1 MSDVF
6 TPSGKVEGH
15 RAPRPDASLWQRLA
29 DWLDRRAEMAFLL
42 PAVVLI
48 LAFSILPLVMSL
60 IIALS
65 RLRLQA
71 GGFRIRFVGLQNF
84 EKVLFGSEQYHF
96 LGAFG
101 GMSALGYAVTGLSGA
116 ALLWWLIRAARGGA
130 SVAGLAG
137 RSVTALVLW
146 GCITMFAAT
155 LLSGHLMGTL
165 GVTLTYVIIG
175 CSLQFVIAT
184 ALAAV
189 CARDIR
195 GRGFFRVL
203 FFVPFTITPAGVGYC
218 FRMLAETQTGP
229 FKPVFQYFGLGDFA
243 WTADIWAARLVI
255 IAADSW
261 QWIPFIFI
269 IMLAAFENVSRDQVE
284 AAHVDGASGLQIF
297 REITWPQ
304 VAPVAATVMLIRV
317 IEAFKIID
325 LPNIMTAGGPGI
337 ATESATLHAFYKWR
351 ALDFS
356 ESAAVAYLLLLVAVV
371 SCLSFFNLVVHR
383 TAKGKADG

>member
-1 MSDVF
+1 M
-6 TPSGKVEGH
+6 
-15 RAPRPDASLWQRLA
+15 
-29 DWLDRRAEMAFLL
+29 

-65 RLRLQA
+65 RLRLQS
-71 GGFRIRFVGLQNF
+71 GGFNIRFVGLQNF
-84 EKVLFGSEQYHF
+84 EKILFGSEQYHF
-96 LGAFG
+96 PGVFG
-101 GMSALGYAVTGLSGA
+101 GMSLLGSAVTLLSAA
-116 ALLWWLIRAARGGA
+116 ALLWWLFRSARAGA
-130 SVAGLAG
+130 SALGLVG
-137 RSVTALVLW
+137 RSVTALVAW

-165 GVTLTYVIIG
+165 GVTLTYVIVG
-175 CSLQFVIAT
+175 CSLQFFIAT
-184 ALAAV
+184 ALAAI
-189 CARDIR
+189 CARDIK
-195 GRGFFRVL
+195 GRSFFRVL
-203 FFVPFTITPAGVGYC
+203 FFVPFTITPAGVGYS

-229 FKPVFQYFGLGDFA
+229 FKPVFQYFGYGDFA
-243 WTADIWAARLVI
+243 WTADIWVSRFVI

-351 ALDFS
+351 SLDFS
-356 ESAAVAYLLLLVAVV
+356 ESAAVAYLLLPVCVGTYWRSYAGHGKPRRVA
-371 SCLSFFNLVVHR
+371 HR
-383 TAKGKADG
+383 HEDAEGIRGRFR

>member
-1 MSDVF
+1 MTDVF
-6 TPSGKVEGH
+6 TPSDKVEG
-15 RAPRPDASLWQRLA
+15 RTAPRLPASLWRRWS
-29 DWLDRRAEMAFLL
+29 DWLDRRAEMAFLM

-65 RLRLQA
+65 RLKLQA

-84 EKVLFGSEQYHF
+84 EKILFGSEQYHF
-96 LGAFG
+96 LGTFG
-101 GMSALGYAVTGLSGA
+101 GMSVVGYLVATASGV
-116 ALLWWLIRAARGGA
+116 ALLWWLYRTARGGA
-130 SVAGLAG
+130 SALGLAG
-137 RSVTALVLW
+137 RSMTALVGW
-146 GCITMFAAT
+146 GCVLMFSAT

-165 GVTLTYVIIG
+165 GMTLTYVIIG
-175 CSLQFVIAT
+175 CSVQFAIAT
-184 ALAAV
+184 ALAAI
-189 CARDIR
+189 CAREIK

-229 FKPVFQYFGLGDFA
+229 FKPLFVYFSLGDFA
-243 WTADIWAARLVI
+243 WNSDIWISRLVI

-297 REITWPQ
+297 REVIWPQ
-304 VAPVAATVMLIRV
+304 VAPVASTVMLIRV

-337 ATESATLHAFYKWR
+337 ATESTTLHAFLKWR

-356 ESAAVAYLLLLVAVV
+356 ESAAVAYLLLIVAVV

-383 TAKGKADG
+383 NAKGKADG